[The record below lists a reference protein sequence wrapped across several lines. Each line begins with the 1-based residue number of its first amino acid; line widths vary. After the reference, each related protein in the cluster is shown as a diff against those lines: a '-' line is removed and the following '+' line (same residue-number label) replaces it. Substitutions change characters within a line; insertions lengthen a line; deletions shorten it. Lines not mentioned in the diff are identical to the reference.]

1 MSDPNSFNED
11 ASRRRAGA
19 PYSSQHPVP
28 NIERYED
35 RKQRREEQPTAETVR
50 PVGGEEE
57 EPEEGGLLDS
67 LKSHLHINGNT
78 KETPAQKGEV
88 APYSS
93 ENRNEQRPAS
103 SHDDIELEDD
113 GDTGQQENKQVP
125 QDTSQSTANEQDPKK
140 KRKNMKHLKRDY
152 AGRLVTDPVTHLP
165 VTIHDS
171 TNTELKNVP
180 ENLPPAGS
188 EPRTSTGFS
197 AASKSS
203 SQLDR
208 ETQEAEDVHKAMNT
222 LFPPPAYQATKE
234 ELDKVYNLA
243 ITIGLGSILAVVL
256 IVPIGTNLVGSN
268 SWLSFLMSSSVIL
281 SLGLGLGGGIIWGV
295 RGWLSHK
302 VNNIWE
308 DEVWDAAREQEE
320 GQSESTTPESTQ
332 WLNSLLAS
340 MWPLVNPDLFNSL
353 ADTLEDVMQ
362 ASLPKLVR
370 MISVEDLGQGSEAI
384 RILGVRWLPT
394 GAAAKDVSVD
404 GKFKSGKEKH
414 ESDRKVPGQGE
425 IDDDAKSDASGEHET
440 EEVGPPNGADEEKE
454 EGDEENIAEGL
465 EAEEGD
471 FVNIEVAFA
480 YRSCSRSKN
489 IRNKAK
495 NAHLYLVFY
504 LPGGVEFRK
513 WPGKPSAQGRYRVR

>member
-1 MSDPNSFNED
+1 MSDPNDFNED
-11 ASRRRAGA
+11 ASRRTAGA
-19 PYSSQHPVP
+19 PYSPQHPVP

-35 RKQRREEQPTAETVR
+35 RKQQREAQPTAETVR
-50 PVGGEEE
+50 PVAAGEEE
-57 EPEEGGLLDS
+57 SEEGGLLDS
-67 LKSHLHINGNT
+67 LKTRLHLNGNS
-78 KETPAQKGEV
+78 KETPAQKGEIE
-88 APYSS
+88 PYSS
-93 ENRNEQRPAS
+93 ANRNEQPPAS
-103 SHDDIELEDD
+103 SHDNIELEDQQD
-113 GDTGQQENKQVP
+113 AGQQTSEQVP
-125 QDTSQSTANEQDPKK
+125 QDTSQSSVNDQDPRK
-140 KRKNMKHLKRDY
+140 KRKNLKNLKRDY

-180 ENLPPAGS
+180 ENLPPVGS

-203 SQLDR
+203 NELDR
-208 ETQEAEDVHKAMNT
+208 EAHETEDVHKAMNR
-222 LFPPPAYQATKE
+222 LFPPPAYQAAKE
-234 ELDKVYNLA
+234 QLDRVYQLA
-243 ITIGLGSILAVVL
+243 ITIGLGSILGVVL
-256 IVPIGTNLVGSN
+256 IVPIAANLVTSS
-268 SWLSFLMSSSVIL
+268 SWMSFLTSSSVIL
-281 SLGLGLGGGIIWGV
+281 SLGLGLGGCIIWGV

-302 VNNIWE
+302 VNSIWE
-308 DEVWDAAREQEE
+308 DGVWDAAREQEE
-320 GQSESTTPESTQ
+320 EQAESSTPESTQ

-340 MWPLVNPDLFNSL
+340 IWPLVNPDLFNSL

-404 GKFKSGKEKH
+404 GKFKSGKERHK
-414 ESDRKVPGQGE
+414 SDRKVPGQGE
-425 IDDDAKSDASGEHET
+425 IDDETKSEASGQHNV
-440 EEVGPPNGADEEKE
+440 EEDGPQNSADEEKE
-454 EGDEENIAEGL
+454 EGNEENIAEGL

-480 YRSCSRSKN
+480 YRSCTGGKS

-513 WPGKPSAQGRYRVR
+513 

>member
-1 MSDPNSFNED
+1 MSDPNGFDES
-11 ASRRRAGA
+11 ASNRRAGA
-19 PYSSQHPVP
+19 PYSHKHPVP

-35 RKQRREEQPTAETVR
+35 RKQRREAQPTAETVH
-50 PVGGEEE
+50 PVAEEQE
-57 EPEEGGLLDS
+57 EPEEGGLLES
-67 LKSHLHINGNT
+67 LKTRLHLNGDS
-78 KETPAQKGEV
+78 KETPAQKGEI

-93 ENRNEQRPAS
+93 GNRNEQRPAS
-103 SHDDIELEDD
+103 SHDDIEVEDQ
-113 GDTGQQENKQVP
+113 GDSGQQKKEQVP
-125 QDTSQSTANEQDPKK
+125 QDTSTSASNEQDPRK
-140 KRKNMKHLKRDY
+140 KRKNMKRLKRDY

-171 TNTELKNVP
+171 TNTELKNAP

-203 SQLDR
+203 SELDR
-208 ETQEAEDVHKAMNT
+208 EAHEAEDVHKAMNT
-222 LFPPPAYQATKE
+222 LFPPPDYQATKE
-234 ELDKVYNLA
+234 QLDHVYSLA
-243 ITIGLGSILAVVL
+243 ITIGLGSILVVVL
-256 IVPIGTNLVGSN
+256 VVPIATILVHSS
-268 SWLSFLMSSSVIL
+268 SWMSFLMSSTVIL
-281 SLGLGLGGGIIWGV
+281 SLGLGLGGGIIWVV

-308 DEVWDAAREQEE
+308 DCVWDASREQEE
-320 GQSESTTPESTQ
+320 GQAESTTPESTQ

-340 MWPLVNPDLFNSL
+340 LWPLVNPDLFDSL

-370 MISVEDLGQGSEAI
+370 MICVEDLGQGSEAI

-394 GAAAKDVSVD
+394 GAAARDVSVD
-404 GKFKSGKEKH
+404 GKFKSGNDEH

-425 IDDDAKSDASGEHET
+425 VNDDTKSDTSASHKAG
-440 EEVGPPNGADEEKE
+440 EVGPQNRADEEKE

-471 FVNIEVAFA
+471 FVNIEIAFA
-480 YRSCSRSKN
+480 YRSSSRSKL

-513 WPGKPSAQGRYRVR
+513 

>member
-1 MSDPNSFNED
+1 MSEPNGFNED
-11 ASRRRAGA
+11 ASTRRAGQ
-19 PYSSQHPVP
+19 PYTSRHPVP

-35 RKQRREEQPTAETVR
+35 RKQRREAQPSAETVR
-50 PVGGEEE
+50 PVSEREE

-67 LKSHLHINGNT
+67 LKTHLHLNGNS
-78 KETPAQKGEV
+78 KETPAQRGEIH
-88 APYSS
+88 PYSS
-93 ENRNEQRPAS
+93 GNRNAQRPAS
-103 SHDDIELEDD
+103 SHDDIDNEDQ
-113 GDTGQQENKQVP
+113 GDSEQQAGEQVP
-125 QDTSQSTANEQDPKK
+125 QDTSFSPANEQDPRK
-140 KRKNMKHLKRDY
+140 KRKNLKHLKRDY
-152 AGRLVTDPVTHLP
+152 AGRLVTDPITHLP

-171 TNTELKNVP
+171 TDKELKNVP

-203 SQLDR
+203 SELDR
-208 ETQEAEDVHKAMNT
+208 EAQEAEDVHKAMNK

-234 ELDKVYNLA
+234 QLDKAYKLA
-243 ITIGLGSILAVVL
+243 TTIGLGSILVVVL
-256 IVPIGTNLVGSN
+256 IVPIATIFVSAS
-268 SWLSFLMSSSVIL
+268 SWMSFLTFSSIIL

-295 RGWLSHK
+295 RGWLSHR

-308 DEVWDAAREQEE
+308 NEVWEAAREQEE
-320 GQSESTTPESTQ
+320 DQTESTTPESTQ

-340 MWPLVNPDLFNSL
+340 IWPLVNPDLFNSL

-404 GKFKSGKEKH
+404 GEIKDTKDKRG
-414 ESDRKVPGQGE
+414 SDRKVPGQGE
-425 IDDDAKSDASGEHET
+425 IDDDTKSDASGEH
-440 EEVGPPNGADEEKE
+440 GKDEAGTQNEANELKE
-454 EGDEENIAEGL
+454 EEDEENIAEGL

-480 YRSCSRSKN
+480 YRSCSRSKS

-495 NAHLYLVFY
+495 NAHLYLVFF
-504 LPGGVEFRK
+504 LPGGIEFRE
-513 WPGKPSAQGRYRVR
+513 

>member
-1 MSDPNSFNED
+1 MSDPNDFNED
-11 ASRRRAGA
+11 ASSRRAGET
-19 PYSSQHPVP
+19 YSTKHPVP

-35 RKQRREEQPTAETVR
+35 RKQRREAQPSAETVR
-50 PVGGEEE
+50 PVTGGEEE
-57 EPEEGGLLDS
+57 EPEESGLLES
-67 LKSHLHINGNT
+67 LKTHLHLDGNS
-78 KETPAQKGEV
+78 KETPEQKGDIH
-88 APYSS
+88 PYPS

-103 SHDDIELEDD
+103 SHDETELEGKGD
-113 GDTGQQENKQVP
+113 GGQQKNERLP
-125 QDTSQSTANEQDPKK
+125 QDTSQSPVNEQDPRK
-140 KRKNMKHLKRDY
+140 KRETMKHLKRDY

-171 TNTELKNVP
+171 TKTELDNVP

-208 ETQEAEDVHKAMNT
+208 EAQEAEDAHKAMNT
-222 LFPPPAYQATKE
+222 LFPPPAYQAIKE

-243 ITIGLGSILAVVL
+243 ITIGLGSILVVVL
-256 IVPIGTNLVGSN
+256 IVPIAVNLLGSS
-268 SWLSFLMSSSVIL
+268 SWISFLTSSSVIL
-281 SLGLGLGGGIIWGV
+281 SMGLGLGGGIIWGV
-295 RGWLSHK
+295 RGWLSHR

-320 GQSESTTPESTQ
+320 GQAKSTTPESTQ

-340 MWPLVNPDLFNSL
+340 VWPLVNPDLFNSL

-362 ASLPKLVR
+362 ASLPKMVR
-370 MISVEDLGQGSEAI
+370 MISVDDLGQGSEAI
-384 RILGVRWLPT
+384 RILGMRWLPT

-404 GKFKSGKEKH
+404 GKFKSGKENH
-414 ESDRKVPGQGE
+414 DSDRKVPGQGE
-425 IDDDAKSDASGEHET
+425 IDNDTKSDSSGERKVDEA
-440 EEVGPPNGADEEKE
+440 GPQNGADEEKE
-454 EGDEENIAEGL
+454 EGDEKNVAEGL

-471 FVNIEVAFA
+471 FVNMEVAFA
-480 YRSCSRSKN
+480 YRSCSSSTS

-504 LPGGVEFRK
+504 LPGGIEFRK
-513 WPGKPSAQGRYRVR
+513 

>member
-1 MSDPNSFNED
+1 MSDPNGFNED
-11 ASRRRAGA
+11 VSRRTAGA
-19 PYSSQHPVP
+19 PYSPQHPIP

-35 RKQRREEQPTAETVR
+35 RKQQREAQPTAETVR
-50 PVGGEEE
+50 PVAGGEEE
-57 EPEEGGLLDS
+57 SEEGGLLDT
-67 LKSHLHINGNT
+67 LKTRLHLNGNS
-78 KETPAQKGEV
+78 KETPAQKGEIE
-88 APYSS
+88 PYSS
-93 ENRNEQRPAS
+93 ANRNEQPPAS
-103 SHDDIELEDD
+103 GHDNIELEDQED
-113 GDTGQQENKQVP
+113 AGQHMSEQVP
-125 QDTSQSTANEQDPKK
+125 QDTSQSAVNEQDPRK
-140 KRKNMKHLKRDY
+140 KRKSMKNLKRDY

-180 ENLPPAGS
+180 ENLPPVGS

-203 SQLDR
+203 SELDR
-208 ETQEAEDVHKAMNT
+208 EAHETEDVHKAMSR
-222 LFPPPAYQATKE
+222 LFPPPAYQAAKE
-234 ELDKVYNLA
+234 QLDRAYNLA
-243 ITIGLGSILAVVL
+243 ITIGLGSILGVVL
-256 IVPIGTNLVGSN
+256 IVPIAANLVTSS
-268 SWLSFLMSSSVIL
+268 SWMSFLTFSSIIL
-281 SLGLGLGGGIIWGV
+281 SLGLGLGGVIIWGV

-320 GQSESTTPESTQ
+320 GQAESSTPESTQ

-340 MWPLVNPDLFNSL
+340 IWPLVNPDLFNSL

-404 GKFKSGKEKH
+404 GKFKSGKERQK
-414 ESDRKVPGQGE
+414 SDRKVPGQGE
-425 IDDDAKSDASGEHET
+425 IDDETKSDASGEQNI
-440 EEVGPPNGADEEKE
+440 EEDGPQNRADEEKE
-454 EGDEENIAEGL
+454 VGDEENVAEGL

-471 FVNIEVAFA
+471 FVNIEIAFA
-480 YRSCSRSKN
+480 YRSCTGGKS

-513 WPGKPSAQGRYRVR
+513 